1 MPGRWAVVLN
11 DAASQESTARK
22 GCMRCF
28 NFTRSRTARV
38 SDASSYEVCKKFGV
52 ASAIFSEEAGGV
64 IQGVLVNKSPS
75 PPVEE

>member
-1 MPGRWAVVLN
+1 MW
-11 DAASQESTARK
+11 
-22 GCMRCF
+22 CF
-28 NFTRSRTARV
+28 NFTHSRTARV

>member
-1 MPGRWAVVLN
+1 MPSHWEVVLN
-11 DAASQESTARK
+11 DAASQESTAPK
-22 GCMRCF
+22 GCMWCF
-28 NFTRSRTARV
+28 SFTHSRTTRV

-52 ASAIFSEEAGGV
+52 ASAIFSEEDGCV

>member
-1 MPGRWAVVLN
+1 MMLLPRKAQHVRAACGALTSHIQGPPGY
-11 DAASQESTARK
+11 QMT
-22 GCMRCF
+22 
-28 NFTRSRTARV
+28 
-38 SDASSYEVCKKFGV
+38 SSYEVCKKFGV

>member
-1 MPGRWAVVLN
+1 MPGRWEVVLN

-28 NFTRSRTARV
+28 NFTHSRTARV